1 MEIILNRRG
10 IYLMYKKAVIPGVD
24 LESSLFNNSCKPY
37 FNLDSQFPMRCPEMT
52 RKGFTMIE

>member
-1 MEIILNRRG
+1 
-10 IYLMYKKAVIPGVD
+10 MYKKAVIPGVD